1 MSAETQG
8 SAGASRPKPIASD
21 STPFGNPSG
30 TLVGRIAGFLMALM
44 NGPQNRMMVE
54 LLEVR
59 PEDRVLEIGFGPGTV
74 LKMLAGRA
82 SAGFVAGIEQSDEMI
97 RAATRRNRDSIQR
110 GRVELKPGTVSAI
123 PYEDNR
129 FDKVC
134 TANTIYFWPE
144 PERDA
149 AEIRRVMR
157 PGGTVVVC
165 FRGEPPAGKRPT
177 RSLPPYPVAAVVET
191 MEHAGFSDVHS
202 EVRKVP
208 LVMSACVVARKA

>member
-1 MSAETQG
+1 M
-8 SAGASRPKPIASD
+8 
-21 STPFGNPSG
+21 
-30 TLVGRIAGFLMALM
+30 MALM

-59 PEDRVLEIGFGPGTV
+59 PEDQVLEIGLGPGTG
-74 LKMLAGRA
+74 LKILAEHA
-82 SAGFVAGIEQSDEMI
+82 SAGFVAGIDLSDEMI
-97 RAATRRNRDSIQR
+97 RAATRRNRESIQR
-110 GRVELKPGTVSAI
+110 GRVELQRGSVSAI

-149 AEIRRVMR
+149 LEIRRVMR

-165 FRGEPPAGKRPT
+165 FRGEPPEGKRPT
-177 RSLPPYPVAAVVET
+177 RSLPPYPVAAAVVET
-191 MEHAGFSDVHS
+191 MEHAGFSDVRA

-208 LVMSACVVARKA
+208 LVMSACVVARKV